1 MQSPMFKVYVLNLPS
16 ASRRLKLIS
25 ELLSFL
31 NLDYRV
37 IAAVDGREWLEQ
49 TKITPFS
56 KILYK
61 KLSPGEVGCFLSHR
75 KAWEIISKGEEKF
88 GLVLEDDAVFGE
100 KLKQFLLSLEK
111 KELSFDVLHFEYVG
125 KRDSSFIT
133 TLTSEKK
140 ISGVTIFRL
149 LSPAIS
155 TGALVI
161 SRKGAEKL
169 LSLTSSM
176 IEPADEILFNIYSP
190 LYGELEIYQT
200 SEILAWQSY
209 QLDSEIREAV
219 PSTIKKGK
227 VNRKSLGALFHGLNK
242 LLLKGFYLLNLSLL
256 KDKKT
261 VTMTKNEKEREELA
275 RLYLKYIKKVGTYES

>member
-1 MQSPMFKVYVLNLPS
+1 
-16 ASRRLKLIS
+16 
-25 ELLSFL
+25 
-31 NLDYRV
+31 
-37 IAAVDGREWLEQ
+37 
-49 TKITPFS
+49 
-56 KILYK
+56 
-61 KLSPGEVGCFLSHR
+61 
-75 KAWEIISKGEEKF
+75 
-88 GLVLEDDAVFGE
+88 
-100 KLKQFLLSLEK
+100 
-111 KELSFDVLHFEYVG
+111 
-125 KRDSSFIT
+125 
-133 TLTSEKK
+133 
-140 ISGVTIFRL
+140 
-149 LSPAIS
+149 
-155 TGALVI
+155 
-161 SRKGAEKL
+161 
-169 LSLTSSM
+169 M